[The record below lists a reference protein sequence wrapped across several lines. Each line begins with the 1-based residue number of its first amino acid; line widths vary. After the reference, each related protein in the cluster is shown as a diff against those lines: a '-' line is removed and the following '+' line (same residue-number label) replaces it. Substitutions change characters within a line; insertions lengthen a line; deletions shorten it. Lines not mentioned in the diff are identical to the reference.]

1 MKTFKQFNE
10 GLKKRSAVKLAG
22 ELGGATALIT
32 KALHGIRKQ
41 FNKKKDVLQQ
51 KTGEN
56 VQDIGL

>member
-10 GLKKRSAVKLAG
+10 GLKRRSALKLAG

-32 KALHGIRKQ
+32 KAVHGIRKK
-41 FNKKKDVLQQ
+41 FNKKDIKQQ
-51 KTGEN
+51 KSDPS